1 MQAGLRKFSEP
12 SLFAKGFLK
21 SLPQTIARRAR
32 ARWLEIANQPASDQ
46 WRYGG
51 TRYDDCSDEANAYI
65 VNLSKPFLKKWTMPL
80 DSSATDEEICEEA
93 KKLAE
98 ENRQFWNEV
107 SAKVAYI
114 KQITA
119 GGNEIE
125 TALHINGL
133 KWAKLKEMAE
143 KSGQRGVSVADF
155 LDDKER
161 SIDAVVARL
170 CDELFCRRRLRKAFN
185 RVREEILRNELG
197 EVSKRKGLYASDEAV
212 MSRRKQRQRNAAL
225 LSVVRL
231 VNELGQEFQ
240 LSELMEKSNA
250 NPAIRRAE
258 LMVRIAGFELMAKD
272 LGHAGEFIT
281 LTCPSAYHA
290 VHHRSGQKNEKFN
303 GSTPR
308 DAAAYLNRVWA
319 RIRSHLDD
327 EEIRIYGFRVAEP
340 HHDGTP
346 HWHGLFFM
354 PKNKVKRFREIVAMH
369 GCRQDGKELGL
380 KYFQTA
386 SARRARAR
394 QIQAMQKAW
403 MIKAGRKPQT
413 LAEIE
418 KDLPLECEY
427 WQGADASKFHK
438 VSARVEFKAINWAIG
453 SAAGYIA
460 KYIAKNIDGRNNY
473 GESVG
478 DDYEAAGIE
487 SVVETSERV
496 DAWASTWGIRQFQ
509 QIGGAPVTVWRELR
523 RLEIS
528 DAEAEHES
536 DLIRAALAADRGD
549 WAKFVSVMGG
559 IDCPRDMRPLALYKE
574 DFGEANRYGE
584 PRAEVVRG
592 VIEKDTGF
600 FKIGHLHEWSSI
612 AKCGKAASWTCVN
625 NCRNSEN
632 SEPKPLNG
640 GALSI
645 DPKLSEKWNI
655 LDWLFERRASGDFTV
670 PDLGSITP
678 AQMHQYRKEW
688 LRMNEQ
694 VRQYRE
700 EWLRTMEQ
708 RSGKAF
714 GDCVADMIDNAWAG
728 AEKGRLKSEQQRAF
742 AEYKQNLKKLA
753 GRRPQGIVPAAEKL
767 DLSDVKRRS
776 RPSRAIAKP
785 DYDTPEKAI
794 GRLKAAQESM
804 KQMIAEMQDDWD
816 LI

>member
-12 SLFAKGFLK
+12 SAFAKGFLK
-21 SLPQTIARRAR
+21 ALPPTVARRAGT
-32 ARWLEIANQPASDQ
+32 RWLEIANQPAHDE

-65 VNLSKPFLKKWTMPL
+65 MKLSKPFLKKWTMPL
-80 DSSATDEEICEEA
+80 DSSATDEEICQEA
-93 KKLAE
+93 KKLAD

-107 SAKVAYI
+107 EAKVAYI

-119 GGNEIE
+119 GGDEIE
-125 TALHINGL
+125 TALHINEL
-133 KWAKLKEMAE
+133 KRVKLKEMAE
-143 KSGQRGVSVADF
+143 KSGRRGVSVADF

-185 RVREEILRNELG
+185 RMREEILRNEFG
-197 EVSKRKGLYASDEAV
+197 EVGRHKGLYASDEAV

-225 LSVVRL
+225 LAAVRMI
-231 VNELGQEFQ
+231 NELGQEFQ
-240 LSELMEKSNA
+240 LSELMGKSNA

-303 GSTPR
+303 GTTPR

-319 RIRSHLDD
+319 RIRSQLDD

-354 PKNKVKRFREIVAMH
+354 PKDKVKRFREIVAMH
-369 GCRQDGKELGL
+369 GCREDGKELGL

-394 QIQAMQKAW
+394 QIQAAQKAW

-418 KDLPLECEY
+418 KDLPLEREY

-438 VSARVEFKAINWAIG
+438 VSARVDFKAINWNIG
-453 SAAGYIA
+453 TAAGYIA

-478 DDYEAAGIE
+478 DDYEAAGME

-496 DAWASTWGIRQFQ
+496 DAWASVHGIRQFQ

-592 VIEKDTGF
+592 VIEKETGF
-600 FKIGHLHEWSSI
+600 FKIGHIHEWSSI
-612 AKCGKAASWTCVN
+612 AKCGKAAPWTCVN
-625 NCRNSEN
+625 NCRNSEF

-640 GALSI
+640 GALSP

-655 LDWLFERRASGDFTV
+655 LDWLFERRANGDFTV

-688 LRMNEQ
+688 LRMMAQ
-694 VRQYRE
+694 PG
-700 EWLRTMEQ
+700 
-708 RSGKAF
+708 GKVF
-714 GDCVADMIDNAWAG
+714 SELEMSQMIENAWAD

-742 AEYKQNLKKLA
+742 TEYKQKLKQLA

-794 GRLKAAQESM
+794 GRLKAAQERM